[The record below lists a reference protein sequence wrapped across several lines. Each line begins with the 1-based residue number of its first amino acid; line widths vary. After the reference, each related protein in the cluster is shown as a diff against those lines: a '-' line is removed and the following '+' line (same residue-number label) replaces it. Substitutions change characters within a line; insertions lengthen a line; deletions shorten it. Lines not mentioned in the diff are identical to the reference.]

1 MKYIQELKQ
10 IFEKIISESDMKL
23 SNKNRKLSE
32 ADYFEAYL
40 IFCNNSI
47 HYRRFTTVIKGEI
60 IKGKYLNH
68 KVNKWTENEI
78 FSKLFLYLSDKYEI
92 LFESDSYHID
102 GKIIT
107 NKGCNEIEQ
116 LGRNVKYKSKQSINI
131 QTVVDEKG
139 IPL

>member
-47 HYRRFTTVIKGEI
+47 HYRHFTTVIKGEI
-60 IKGKYLNH
+60 IKGRYLNQ
-68 KVNKWTENEI
+68 KVNKWNFFKI
-78 FSKLFLYLSDKYEI
+78 VSLSI
-92 LFESDSYHID
+92 
-102 GKIIT
+102 G
-107 NKGCNEIEQ
+107 
-116 LGRNVKYKSKQSINI
+116 
-131 QTVVDEKG
+131 
-139 IPL
+139 